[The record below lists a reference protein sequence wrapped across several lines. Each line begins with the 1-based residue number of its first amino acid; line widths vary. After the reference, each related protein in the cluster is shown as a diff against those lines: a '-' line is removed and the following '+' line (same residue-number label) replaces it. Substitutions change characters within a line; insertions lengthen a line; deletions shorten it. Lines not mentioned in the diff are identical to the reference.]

1 MVHKDRLATIRTR
14 CPLPELERALET
26 VMDAPPSPPA
36 SISELERRV
45 SHRRRRHRLLGGAA
59 VSATLLAMVALAP
72 GVLDRGQEESTVRTG
87 PASDA
92 PIVGRARTPSRVS
105 VDLPSGW
112 ETLYADGDRLVLGT
126 RPLQERD
133 LLLAGLARDDAAFRA
148 FPADGVVVVVGGDPT
163 KAKYVGDPSSETRT
177 TVVSGG
183 ETTEV
188 VTINGFVGPG
198 PALAL
203 GPAKAL
209 PGEVTVRLGDVPQS
223 SVSIAAYAGRASTA
237 GAMKE
242 AEAIA
247 ATVRLTPQTPAG
259 TPPPP
264 PPPGSRPGFDQGDV
278 GVPAERL
285 QPVASVTVPGA
296 VYTVGAENDCAVV
309 TSTQAEQPRGG
320 GCASLPPAG
329 GAPAVVAVT
338 TDQYPPAGPGAG
350 TDRWPATMLVL
361 LRVPSGVDRV
371 TAELVDGRVI
381 EGTVGSDG
389 WALVATDGRP
399 FLVQARDGRGHV
411 VARTAVR

>member
-1 MVHKDRLATIRTR
+1 ML
-14 CPLPELERALET
+14 
-26 VMDAPPSPPA
+26 MDAPSTPPPSV
-36 SISELERRV
+36 SELEGRV
-45 SHRRRRHRLLGGAA
+45 SRRRRRHRLLAGGALA
-59 VSATLLAMVALAP
+59 ATCLMAAALAP
-72 GVLDRGQEESTVRTG
+72 GLLDRGQEESTVRTG
-87 PASDA
+87 PASEA

-105 VDLPSGW
+105 VDLPPGW
-112 ETLYADGDRLVLGT
+112 QTLYADGDRLVVGT

-133 LLLAGLARDDAAFRA
+133 LLLAVLARDDAAFQA
-148 FPADGVVVVVGGDPT
+148 FPAEGVVFVVGGDPT
-163 KAKYVGDPSSETRT
+163 KAKYVADPASETR
-177 TVVSGG
+177 
-183 ETTEV
+183 
-188 VTINGFVGPG
+188 PG

-203 GPAKAL
+203 GPAKVL
-209 PGEVTVRLGDVPQS
+209 PGEVRVRLGDVPQS
-223 SVSIAAYAGRASTA
+223 SVWIAAYAGRASAA

-296 VYTVGAENDCAVV
+296 VYTVRAENDCAVV
-309 TSTQAEQPRGG
+309 TSNQAEQPRGG
-320 GCASLPPAG
+320 GCGSKPPKG

-338 TDQYPPAGPGAG
+338 TDQYPPAGPASG
-350 TDRWPATMLVL
+350 TERWPATMLVL

-389 WALVATDGRP
+389 WALVATDGRA
-399 FLVQARDGRGHV
+399 FLVQARDGRDRV
-411 VARTAVR
+411 VARTAVS